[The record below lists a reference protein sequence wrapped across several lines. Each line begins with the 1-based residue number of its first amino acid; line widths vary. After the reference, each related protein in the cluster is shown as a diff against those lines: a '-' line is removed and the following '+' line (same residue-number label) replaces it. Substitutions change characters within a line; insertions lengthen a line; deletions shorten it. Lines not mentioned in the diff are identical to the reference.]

1 MLATIEQ
8 NGPKWD
14 AKPAKAD
21 DSDSKKAMK
30 KVCQDAEAELKAA
43 VAEFKKSFA

>member
-1 MLATIEQ
+1 MSTIEK

-14 AKPAKAD
+14 AKPAKPD
-21 DSDSKKAMK
+21 DSDAKKAAK

-43 VAEFKKSFA
+43 VIEFKKSFA